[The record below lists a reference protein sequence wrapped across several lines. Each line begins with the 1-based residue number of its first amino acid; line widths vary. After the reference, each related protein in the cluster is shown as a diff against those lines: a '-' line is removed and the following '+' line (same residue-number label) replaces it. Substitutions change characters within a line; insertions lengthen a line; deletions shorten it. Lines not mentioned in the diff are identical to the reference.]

1 MNAAIRS
8 VVRTALA
15 RGAEPMGVEGGYGGL
30 IEGKFVPLSS
40 RAVAGILQRGGTFLG
55 TARSE
60 EFRTIQGQQKALASL
75 VEHGVNC
82 LIIVGGNGSLAGALA
97 LQGRGVEVAGIPAT
111 IDNDV
116 WGTDYSIGADT
127 ALNTAL
133 LAIDRIKD
141 TASSHHRAHVI
152 EVMGRK
158 CGYLALASGIAG
170 GAEVVLLPG
179 IPANPHS
186 VIVALRASLREGKR
200 HFIVVVAEGS
210 EVSAREVHDYINAT
224 PGVFESRLTVL
235 GHVQR
240 GGAPTAFD
248 RILASRLGAEA
259 VAALIEGESGIM
271 AGLWGSQPTRVP
283 LRELVGR
290 ERSLDRDAYALSLT
304 LASLPDQGRAGKQH

>member
-1 MNAAIRS
+1 MNSSARS
-8 VVRTALA
+8 V
-15 RGAEPMGVEGGYGGL
+15 
-30 IEGKFVPLSS
+30 
-40 RAVAGILQRGGTFLG
+40 
-55 TARSE
+55 
-60 EFRTIQGQQKALASL
+60 
-75 VEHGVNC
+75 
-82 LIIVGGNGSLAGALA
+82 LA
-97 LQGRGVEVAGIPAT
+97 LQDRGIKVAGIPAT

-170 GAEVVLLPG
+170 GAEAVL
-179 IPANPHS
+179 IPELATDLRS
-186 VIVALRASLREGKR
+186 IIGALWASLREGKR

-248 RILASRLGAEA
+248 RILASRMGAEA
-259 VAALIEGESGIM
+259 ISALVEGESGVMVGIH
-271 AGLWGSQPTRVP
+271 GSQPTRVP
-283 LRELVGR
+283 LRDLVGR
-290 ERSLDRDAYALSLT
+290 ERPLDRDAYTLSLT
-304 LASLPDQGRAGKQH
+304 LASLPEQGRAGKQH